1 MISTAM
7 TAAMTWVVT
16 RRRGEAGAACAL
28 GGPAVT
34 EVPAGPKVPAAPE
47 LPEAAGAAAA
57 DGAGLAAAVGMVD
70 GPRPGTVALGSGAAG
85 ALGGSGTGVRNSSG
99 GWYVVGDA
107 YVPGKGASGDP

>member
-1 MISTAM
+1 
-7 TAAMTWVVT
+7 MTWVVI

-34 EVPAGPKVPAAPE
+34 EVSEAPE
-47 LPEAAGAAAA
+47 VPEEAAGIVAAARGAGAAAP
-57 DGAGLAAAVGMVD
+57 AGGLD

-99 GWYVVGDA
+99 GWYVDGDA
-107 YVPGKGASGDP
+107 

>member
-7 TAAMTWVVT
+7 TAAMTWVVI

-28 GGPAVT
+28 DGPAVT
-34 EVPAGPKVPAAPE
+34 EVPEAPE
-47 LPEAAGAAAA
+47 GPEAAVGVAVAASGAGAAAA
-57 DGAGLAAAVGMVD
+57 AGGVD
-70 GPRPGTVALGSGAAG
+70 GPRPGTVALGPEAAG

-107 YVPGKGASGDP
+107 